1 MSSRTINP
9 PMVKPRRES
18 LLEGEEKARLN
29 RRQRSGRIFQ
39 ALTLTPVILAL
50 ILIATLIVDVYLDTW
65 SWQVT
70 EPNESGQTFAR
81 GSANGWRGVVE
92 QELAARG
99 ESTEEIQAFFND
111 PEEVRKFKARN
122 RVELVY
128 VPRILNDVT
137 DNQTG
142 WRWVVTNN
150 RDDVVENYGLLE
162 GRRTLPEIKANL
174 QDGQLLYLNPWID
187 FSFFVRNNSGNF
199 WLAGL
204 ITALLGSLWVV
215 FLVVLISVPI
225 GVGAAIYLEEYAPKN
240 WFTEVLEINL
250 RNLAGIPSIVYGI
263 LGLYAFV
270 RIMQLGPTILAAALT
285 LSLLILPVVVIAS
298 REAIRSVPDS
308 LRQASY
314 GLGATK
320 WQTVSQIILPNAI
333 SGIVTGVILSVARA
347 IGETAPLL
355 LVGGAGFITTLPSN
369 PLSQYA
375 VMPTQIY
382 SWLGAPEMAFDNAA
396 AAGIIALLMVL
407 SLIYA
412 LAFFVR
418 RRFET
423 KW

>member
-18 LLEGEEKARLN
+18 LLRGDEKAQLQ
-29 RRQRSGRIFQ
+29 RRQRAGRIFQ
-39 ALTLTPVILAL
+39 IVTLIPVVLAV
-50 ILIATLIVDVYLDTW
+50 ILIATLVVDIYLDTW
-65 SWQVT
+65 TWQIV

-81 GSANGWRGVVE
+81 SSANGWRGVVE

-99 ESTEEIQAFFND
+99 ESAEDIEAFFND
-111 PEEVRKFKARN
+111 LEEIRKFKARN

-137 DNQTG
+137 DGNTG

-150 RDDVVENYGLLE
+150 RDDFIENYGLLE
-162 GRRTLPEIKANL
+162 GRRNLADIKANL
-174 QDGQLLYLNPWID
+174 EDGQLLFLNPWLD
-187 FSFFVRNNSGNF
+187 FSFFTRNNSGNF

-240 WFTEVLEINL
+240 WFTTLLEVNL
-250 RNLAGIPSIVYGI
+250 RNLAGVPSIVYGI

-270 RIMQLGPTILAAALT
+270 RLMQLGPSILAAALT

-298 REAIRSVPDS
+298 REAIRAVPDS

-314 GLGATK
+314 GLGATR
-320 WQTVSQIILPNAI
+320 WQTVSQIILPNAV

-355 LVGGAGFITTLPSN
+355 LVGGAGFITTLPNS

-375 VMPTQIY
+375 VMPTQIF
-382 SWLGAPEMAFDNAA
+382 SWLGAPAIAFDSAA
-396 AAGIIALLMVL
+396 AAGIIALLIVL
-407 SLIYA
+407 SIIYA
-412 LAFFVR
+412 LAFFIR

>member
-18 LLEGEEKARLN
+18 LLQGAEKAQLQ
-29 RRQRSGRIFQ
+29 RRQRVGRIFKTV
-39 ALTLTPVILAL
+39 TLIPVILAL
-50 ILIATLIVDVYLDTW
+50 TLIVTLITDVYLDTW
-65 SWQVT
+65 TWQVV
-70 EPNESGQTFAR
+70 ESNGSGQTFAR
-81 GSANGWRGVVE
+81 SSANGWHGVVE
-92 QELAARG
+92 QELRAQG
-99 ESTEEIQAFFND
+99 ETEADIAAFFAD

-128 VPRILNDVT
+128 VPRIMSDVT

-142 WRWVVTNN
+142 WRWVVSNN
-150 RDDVVENYGLLE
+150 RDKLEESYGLLE
-162 GRRTLPEIKANL
+162 GRRTLADIKANL
-174 QDGQLLYLNPWID
+174 TEDQRLYLNPWLD
-187 FSFFVRNNSGNF
+187 FSFFVRNNSGNSF
-199 WLAGL
+199 LAGL

-240 WFTEVLEINL
+240 WFTGFLEVNL
-250 RNLAGIPSIVYGI
+250 RNLAGVPSIVYGI

-270 RIMQLGPTILAAALT
+270 RIMNLGPTILAAALT

-298 REAIRSVPDS
+298 REAIRGVPDS

-320 WQTVSQIILPNAI
+320 WQTVSQIILPNAV

-355 LVGGAGFITTLPSN
+355 LVGGAGFITTFPSS

-382 SWLGAPEMAFDNAA
+382 SWLNAPETSFDHAA
-396 AAGIIALLMVL
+396 AAGIIALLIVL

>member
-1 MSSRTINP
+1 
-9 PMVKPRRES
+9 MVKPRRES
-18 LLEGEEKARLN
+18 LLRGDEKAQLQ
-29 RRQRSGRIFQ
+29 RRQRAGRIFQ
-39 ALTLTPVILAL
+39 IVTLIPVVLAV
-50 ILIATLIVDVYLDTW
+50 ILIATLVVDIYLDTW
-65 SWQVT
+65 TWQIV

-81 GSANGWRGVVE
+81 SSANGWRGVVE

-99 ESTEEIQAFFND
+99 ESAEDIEAFFND
-111 PEEVRKFKARN
+111 LEEIRKFKARN

-137 DNQTG
+137 DGNTG

-150 RDDVVENYGLLE
+150 RDDFIENYGLLE
-162 GRRTLPEIKANL
+162 GRRNLADIKANL
-174 QDGQLLYLNPWID
+174 EDGQLLFLNPWLD
-187 FSFFVRNNSGNF
+187 FSFFTRNNSGNF

-240 WFTEVLEINL
+240 WFTTLLEVNL
-250 RNLAGIPSIVYGI
+250 RNLAGVPSIVYGI

-270 RIMQLGPTILAAALT
+270 RLMQLGPSILAAALT

-298 REAIRSVPDS
+298 REAIRAVPDS

-314 GLGATK
+314 GLGATR
-320 WQTVSQIILPNAI
+320 WQTVSQIILPNAV

-355 LVGGAGFITTLPSN
+355 LVGGAGFITTLPNS

-375 VMPTQIY
+375 VMPTQIF
-382 SWLGAPEMAFDNAA
+382 SWLGAPAIAFDSAA
-396 AAGIIALLMVL
+396 AAGIIALLIVL
-407 SLIYA
+407 SIIYA
-412 LAFFVR
+412 LAFFIR

>member
-1 MSSRTINP
+1 
-9 PMVKPRRES
+9 MVKPRRES
-18 LLEGEEKARLN
+18 LLRGDEKAQLQ
-29 RRQRSGRIFQ
+29 RRQRAGRIFQ
-39 ALTLTPVILAL
+39 IVTLIPVVLAV
-50 ILIATLIVDVYLDTW
+50 ILIATLVVDIYLDTW
-65 SWQVT
+65 TWQIV

-81 GSANGWRGVVE
+81 SSANGWRGVVE

-99 ESTEEIQAFFND
+99 ESAEDIEAFFND
-111 PEEVRKFKARN
+111 LEEIRKFKARN

-137 DNQTG
+137 DGNTG

-150 RDDVVENYGLLE
+150 RDDFIENYGLLE
-162 GRRTLPEIKANL
+162 GRRNLADIKANL
-174 QDGQLLYLNPWID
+174 EDGQLLFLNPWLD
-187 FSFFVRNNSGNF
+187 FSFFTRNNSGNF

-240 WFTEVLEINL
+240 WFTTLLEVNL
-250 RNLAGIPSIVYGI
+250 RNLAGVPSIVYGI

-270 RIMQLGPTILAAALT
+270 RLMQLGPSILAAALT

-298 REAIRSVPDS
+298 REAIRAVPDS

-314 GLGATK
+314 GLGATR
-320 WQTVSQIILPNAI
+320 WQTVSQIILPNAV

-355 LVGGAGFITTLPSN
+355 LVGGAGFITTLPNS

-375 VMPTQIY
+375 VMPTQIF
-382 SWLGAPEMAFDNAA
+382 SWLGAPAVAFDSAA
-396 AAGIIALLMVL
+396 AAGIIALLIVL
-407 SLIYA
+407 SIIYA
-412 LAFFVR
+412 LAFFIR

>member
-18 LLEGEEKARLN
+18 LLRGDEKAQLQ
-29 RRQRSGRIFQ
+29 RRQRAGRIFQ
-39 ALTLTPVILAL
+39 IVTLIPVVLAV
-50 ILIATLIVDVYLDTW
+50 ILIATLVVDIYLDTW
-65 SWQVT
+65 TWQIV

-81 GSANGWRGVVE
+81 SSANGWRGVVE

-99 ESTEEIQAFFND
+99 ESAEDIEAFFND
-111 PEEVRKFKARN
+111 SEEIRKFKARN

-137 DNQTG
+137 DGNTG

-150 RDDVVENYGLLE
+150 RDDFIENYGLLE
-162 GRRTLPEIKANL
+162 GRHNLADIKANL
-174 QDGQLLYLNPWID
+174 EDGQLLFLNPWLD
-187 FSFFVRNNSGNF
+187 FSFFTRNNSGNF

-240 WFTEVLEINL
+240 WFTTLLEVNL
-250 RNLAGIPSIVYGI
+250 RNLAGVPSIVYGI

-270 RIMQLGPTILAAALT
+270 RLMQLGPSILAAALT

-298 REAIRSVPDS
+298 REAIRAVPDS

-314 GLGATK
+314 GLGATR
-320 WQTVSQIILPNAI
+320 WQTVSQIILPNAV

-355 LVGGAGFITTLPSN
+355 LVGGAGFITTLPNS

-375 VMPTQIY
+375 VMPTQIF
-382 SWLGAPEMAFDNAA
+382 SWLGAPAVAFDSAA
-396 AAGIIALLMVL
+396 AAGIIALLIVL
-407 SLIYA
+407 SIIYA
-412 LAFFVR
+412 LAFFIR